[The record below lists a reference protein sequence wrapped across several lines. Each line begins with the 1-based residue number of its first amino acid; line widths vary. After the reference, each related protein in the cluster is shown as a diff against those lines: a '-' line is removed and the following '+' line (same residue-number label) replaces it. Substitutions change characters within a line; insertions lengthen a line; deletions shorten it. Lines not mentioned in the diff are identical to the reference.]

1 MNDPRCPWKEEFQRL
16 PHQEDRR
23 REKENVGV
31 RGTSFPTGKS
41 INKWFSSRTHASS
54 YHSVL
59 QSSIRVCVYI
69 KRQPCWCK
77 TRTRGDS
84 SSVAAHSFLL
94 LRKTQDIPLSISAL
108 FFLFFH
114 LQTPS
119 RTRALCPNCLRW
131 PTRKQRTTY
140 TSGSFKPG
148 TFFTF
153 QPLLPEGENQTW
165 RCFLFV

>member
-1 MNDPRCPWKEEFQRL
+1 MIHVAREKRSSKGFHTRRIEEEKKKTWALGGHRFRQAKASTNDSAHARMRL
-16 PHQEDRR
+16 P
-23 REKENVGV
+23 
-31 RGTSFPTGKS
+31 T
-41 INKWFSSRTHASS
+41 
-54 YHSVL
+54 
-59 QSSIRVCVYI
+59 IRYFNRPYVCVCVCI

-119 RTRALCPNCLRW
+119 RTRALCPNCLR
-131 PTRKQRTTY
+131 
-140 TSGSFKPG
+140 
-148 TFFTF
+148 
-153 QPLLPEGENQTW
+153 
-165 RCFLFV
+165 